1 MELVLEARAPVV
13 LGVQSLHRV
22 QEGVR
27 EVALGKGDA
36 LDLLEGAGLL
46 LSLGTRILEGLIL
59 GLNTGD
65 LSLDFLL
72 PTVMFIVN
80 SLVGLVLVV
89 TDLV

>member
-1 MELVLEARAPVV
+1 MVLR
-13 LGVQSLHRV
+13 VQGLHRGK
-22 QEGVR
+22 EGVR
-27 EVALGKGDA
+27 EVTLGKGDA

-46 LSLGTRILEGLIL
+46 LSLGSRSLQGLVL
-59 GLNTGD
+59 GLNARD

-72 PTVMFIVN
+72 PTVMFVVN

>member
-1 MELVLEARAPVV
+1 MVLR
-13 LGVQSLHRV
+13 VQGLHRGK
-22 QEGVR
+22 EGVR

-46 LSLGTRILEGLIL
+46 LSLGSRSLKGLVL
-59 GLNTGD
+59 GLNARD

-72 PTVMFIVN
+72 PTVMFVVN